1 MTKLFRKTLSIL
13 CVLALLLMCA
23 GAAIANEELTPD
35 LPEDQALLTE
45 GEKSGEDTEEPE
57 DLPEETKEV
66 SDSTPDLNANGSS
79 FAEVT
84 DADFPEPGSEQGEA
98 AEPEGQEKPEGP
110 EEPEEAANTEE
121 GPSEEAPGTTE
132 IVSESITLEE
142 AAEAAEEPES
152 PAAGEPT
159 AEETPMDITPSDGEE
174 DEQGPVQDTPEE
186 NEPDNQPEEE
196 PQDDPEINPEDET
209 EEEPQDEPENKPES
223 EAEPEETPDDEL
235 KDEPEEEPVE
245 EEEEILLNLNGTK
258 KVSGVV
264 TKGIPFT
271 LKASDDYSRV
281 VVFTLAVPDEN
292 AISVIVNDQPVSL
305 EKAEN
310 ENPED
315 NDVRYIFEQALLQG
329 QEYSITLKTEKD
341 GYIPFTLSIEKK
353 EEKAEDKKPE
363 TSDNPTKEE
372 ETSNNTESGLNETE
386 NNDLPTERNA
396 VISISW
402 DDENPGYGSVA
413 HFHAELIGYEETR
426 YTLQWQ
432 WSSDGSDWTDVENA
446 TSENMDIIYS
456 RENGDYSWRI
466 LVDILPT
473 A

>member
-13 CVLALLLMCA
+13 CVLALLVMCA
-23 GAAIANEELTPD
+23 GAAVANEELPPD
-35 LPEDQALLTE
+35 VTEDQILSAE
-45 GEKSGEDTEEPE
+45 GEESGENSEETEA
-57 DLPEETKEV
+57 LPEETKEV

-98 AEPEGQEKPEGP
+98 AEPEGQEEP
-110 EEPEEAANTEE
+110 EEPEETANTEE
-121 GPSEEAPGTTE
+121 GTSEEAPGTTE

-142 AAEAAEEPES
+142 AAEAVEEPEP

-159 AEETPMDITPSDGEE
+159 AEETPMDVTPSDEE
-174 DEQGPVQDTPEE
+174 EEEQEPVQETPEE

-223 EAEPEETPDDEL
+223 ETEPEETPDEEP

-281 VVFTLAVPDEN
+281 VVFTLAVPEEN
-292 AISVIVNDQPVSL
+292 AVSVIVNDQPVSL

-310 ENPED
+310 DNPED
-315 NDVRYIFEQALLQG
+315 SDVRYTFEQALLQG

-353 EEKAEDKKPE
+353 PDVQPEEPQETPEEASKEEKPEENIPESETQAERSITIDV
-363 TSDNPTKEE
+363 TWDVDNPIIGDTAHLKANLVGYDGLEYTMQWQYSLDQETWYDISGETNQNMDVVVTKE
-372 ETSNNTESGLNETE
+372 NNLYHWRM
-386 NNDLPTERNA
+386 L
-396 VISISW
+396 V
-402 DDENPGYGSVA
+402 SV
-413 HFHAELIGYEETR
+413 EGE
-426 YTLQWQ
+426 QK
-432 WSSDGSDWTDVENA
+432 S
-446 TSENMDIIYS
+446 
-456 RENGDYSWRI
+456 
-466 LVDILPT
+466 
-473 A
+473 